1 MSLLNCALLVVLLL
15 TCISPSALGFSGFSP
30 SGSRLASSARLSRTV
45 EVATKERTVYERRM
59 DVCMSSGGRVGGS
72 VAQTADVKPL
82 SRKYMRLTIF
92 SWWCQI
98 VLSVVSGVILT
109 FAQSVRKSGTSMMGF
124 WSSGFA
130 LSTVGVGMAF
140 VNSFW
145 TWNMTRAARRAYLGK
160 METEKVVPTFRRYS
174 RISITI
180 SLLGMF
186 LSLLGA
192 EQIVG
197 TLASKVLSSQGYVPV
212 VAAGVSQIS
221 QVQALDIFLV
231 QANTNAIL
239 AHFVP
244 LTSFLW
250 SQKSLPPE

>member
-1 MSLLNCALLVVLLL
+1 MYVAFVFLIIALSNAEAFRRVASNRGLVRPGV
-15 TCISPSALGFSGFSP
+15 A
-30 SGSRLASSARLSRTV
+30 SRTNDALV
-45 EVATKERTVYERRM
+45 GIRYPKKRATGEVL
-59 DVCMSSGGRVGGS
+59 MSSGGRVGGS
-72 VAQTADVKPL
+72 VLIPEDVKPL

-109 FAQSVRKSGTSMMGF
+109 FAQSVRKSGSSLTGF

-130 LSTVGVGMAF
+130 LSTIGVAMAF

-145 TWNMTRAARRAYLGK
+145 TWTMTRTARRAYLGRIDNQ
-160 METEKVVPTFRRYS
+160 KVVPTFRRYS

-180 SLLGMF
+180 SLVGMF
-186 LSLLGA
+186 MSLLGA

-212 VAAGVSQIS
+212 VAAGVGQSIS

-231 QANTNAIL
+231 QANTNAIF
-239 AHFVP
+239 AHFIP